1 MKEGIGMAEECFDKE
16 IDLCKGPGAEKSLEF
31 SEN

>member
-1 MKEGIGMAEECFDKE
+1 MKEGIAIAEECSSKE
-16 IDLCKGPGAEKSLEF
+16 NDLCKGPRDEKSLEF